1 MIDLLVVGGGP
12 AGLATAIYGAKAG
25 LEVVVVERRS
35 GPIDKACGEGLMPHT
50 LRHLERLGVHPH
62 GKPFRGISYRDGSRH
77 VDAPFKRGAGRGVR
91 RTVLHGALLDA
102 AANAGVQIYHDH
114 VSEISQDATS
124 VRAGHWRARYLAAA
138 DGLHSPI
145 RRSLG
150 LERPSP
156 GARRWGIRRHVPTA
170 PWSDYVEVHWA
181 PGAEAYVT
189 PIADDCV
196 GVAMLTSRR
205 GGFDSHLAEF
215 PALRDRIERRQHD
228 PDRAAGPLRQRVSR
242 RAAGRVL
249 LVGDAAGY
257 VDALTGE
264 GLGLAFGAAE
274 LLVKAVVAE
283 RTDSYDR
290 QWRQMTRRYRFLTA
304 GLLQASGFPAVRAHI
319 VPAAAAM
326 PSVFAGVVNLLA
338 NEKQAVPTFLGH

>member
-12 AGLATAIYGAKAG
+12 AGLVTALYGARAG

-62 GKPFRGISYRDGSRH
+62 GKPFRGISYRDGNRH

-102 AANAGVQIYHDH
+102 ATNAGVRICQGE
-114 VSEISQDATS
+114 VGEISQDALS
-124 VRAGHWRARYLAAA
+124 VRAGQWRARYLAAA

-156 GARRWGIRRHVPTA
+156 GPRRWGIRRHVHVA

-189 PIADDCV
+189 PIAYDCV
-196 GVAMLTSRR
+196 GVAVLKSSR
-205 GGFDSHLAEF
+205 GGFDWHLKEF
-215 PALRDRIERRQHD
+215 PSLRERIDGRPHE
-228 PDRAAGPLRQRVSR
+228 PDRAAGPLRQRVSG

-274 LLVKAVVAE
+274 LLVNCVLADRPAG
-283 RTDSYDR
+283 YDR
-290 QWRQMTRRYRFLTA
+290 QWRQLTRRYRMLTA
-304 GLLQASGFPAVRAHI
+304 ALLQASTHPTLRSSI
-319 VPAAAAM
+319 VPAAVAL
-326 PSVFAGVVNLLA
+326 PTFFTGVVNLLA
-338 NEKQAVPTFLGH
+338 Q

>member
-12 AGLATAIYGAKAG
+12 AGLATAINGAKAG
-25 LEVVVVERRS
+25 LEVVVVEKRS
-35 GPIDKACGEGLMPHT
+35 GAIDKACGEGLMPHT
-50 LRHLERLGVHPH
+50 LRHLECLGVRPH
-62 GKPFRGISYRDGSRH
+62 GKPFRGISYWDGTRH
-77 VDAPFKRGAGRGVR
+77 VNAPFRRGAGRGVR

-102 AANAGVQIYHDH
+102 AAGAGVRICHDE
-114 VSEISQDATS
+114 VGEISQDATS
-124 VRAGHWRARYLAAA
+124 VRAGHWQARYLAAA

-156 GARRWGIRRHVPTA
+156 GARRWGIRRHVRTA

-196 GVAMLTSRR
+196 GVAVLKSRR

-215 PALRDRIERRQHD
+215 PALRDRIEGLPHE
-228 PDRAAGPLRQRVSR
+228 PDRAAGPLRQRVSS
-242 RAAGRVL
+242 RASGRVL

-274 LLVKAVVAE
+274 LLVNAVVAE
-283 RTDSYDR
+283 RPDTYDR
-290 QWRQMTRRYRFLTA
+290 QWRQMTRRYRMLTA
-304 GLLQASGFPAVRAHI
+304 ALLQASAFPAIRGRI

-326 PSVFAGVVNLLA
+326 PSVFTGVVNLLA
-338 NEKQAVPTFLGH
+338 Q